1 MNKFINKVYRS
12 DCGKVIGVEYDD
24 SLYAPVMESLN
35 RNNTFCPNIRKV
47 LFRDKLTTCD
57 VWFSDGSYV
66 TVHKCKD
73 DPLSTDAA
81 IAFAIMKRLYGKV
94 NDDGSVTGA
103 NLGNHLKTIIDSAYV
118 KDKTMH
124 KCPKKTDKKVDNTKK
139 ESLIKKISNKVK
151 KSHKPLRDEYGRF
164 RTK

>member
-24 SLYAPVMESLN
+24 SLYAPVMESLY
-35 RNNTFCPNIRKV
+35 RSNTFCPGIDRL
-47 LFRDKLTTCD
+47 LFSNNGRFLKIWFKDKT
-57 VWFSDGSYV
+57 YV
-66 TVHKCKD
+66 EVRCSKEDHPSK
-73 DPLSTDAA
+73 DAA
-81 IAFAIMKRLYGKV
+81 IAFALMKRLYGVPDENGKIV
-94 NDDGSVTGA
+94 DA
-103 NLGNHLKTIIDSAYV
+103 NIGGHLRKLVESAF
-118 KDKTMH
+118 DQDAN
-124 KCPKKTDKKVDNTKK
+124 KKTDKKVDNTKK